1 MGKKRRSFIATILIL
16 VMFSSIGFADTGI
29 FIKNFSLSDK
39 NGIKENFSQEEV
51 VDIEEES
58 KGLYTIK
65 KDSNFYEVPKEYIL
79 KTKKI
84 NKNYKAID
92 KTNLLDKP
100 NSDGRVIGELKSGEI
115 VTLISSSGEYGL
127 FAGKNF
133 NKGYAKMKFFKDE
146 SFKEDY
152 ISCGISTVNKTI
164 NNGGKCF
171 YILVKGDIV
180 PIKEFRNN
188 KFIVID
194 EFENE
199 FQVPKDYIKLDR
211 GREFASRNMFSRRTS
226 SLNKLISSAHAV
238 VGSPY
243 VSGDIGEKGYD
254 CSGLTFSIYKNSLGI
269 KLPRS
274 SRDQVGVGVPVKK
287 SELLPGDLVFF
298 NTSGKGI
305 SHVGLYIGDQ
315 QMIHASSGS
324 KKVERANINSKYYAS
339 RYVTARRIVTNK

>member
-1 MGKKRRSFIATILIL
+1 MGEKRRPFIATILIL

-29 FIKNFSLSDK
+29 FIKNFSSSNK
-39 NGIKENFSQEEV
+39 NGVKENFSQEEV

-58 KGLYTIK
+58 KDSYTIK
-65 KDSNFYEVPKEYIL
+65 RDSNFYEVPKEYVL

-84 NKNYKAID
+84 NKNYRAID

-100 NSDGRVIGELKSGEI
+100 NLDGKVIGELKPGEV

-133 NKGYAKMKFFKDE
+133 NKGYAKLKFFKDE
-146 SFKEDY
+146 SFEEDY
-152 ISCGISTVNKTI
+152 INCGISTVNKTI
-164 NNGGKCF
+164 NNGGKYF
-171 YILVKGDIV
+171 YVLVKGDIV
-180 PIKEFRNN
+180 PIKEFKNN
-188 KFIVID
+188 KFIIID
-194 EFENE
+194 ESGNE
-199 FQVPKDYIKLDR
+199 FQIPKDYIKFN
-211 GREFASRNMFSRRTS
+211 GEREFASRNMFSRRTS
-226 SLNKLISSAHAV
+226 SLNKLISSAYAA
-238 VGSPY
+238 VGSRY
-243 VSGDIGEKGYD
+243 VSGDTGKKGYD

-274 SRDQVGVGVPVKK
+274 SRDQVGVGTPVKK

-315 QMIHASSGS
+315 EMIHASSGS
-324 KKVERANINSKYYAS
+324 KRVEKININSKYYAS

>member
-1 MGKKRRSFIATILIL
+1 MGEKRRSFIATILIL

-29 FIKNFSLSDK
+29 FIKSFSSSNK
-39 NGIKENFSQEEV
+39 NGVKENFSQEKV

-58 KGLYTIK
+58 KDSYTIK
-65 KDSNFYEVPKEYIL
+65 RDSNFYEVPKEYVL

-84 NKNYKAID
+84 NKNYRAID

-100 NSDGRVIGELKSGEI
+100 NLEGKVIGELKPGEV
-115 VTLISSSGEYGL
+115 VTLISSSGDYGL

-133 NKGYAKMKFFKDE
+133 NKGYAKLKFFKDE
-146 SFKEDY
+146 SFEETY
-152 ISCGISTVNKTI
+152 INCGISTVNKTI
-164 NNGGKCF
+164 NNGGKYF
-171 YILVKGDIV
+171 YVLVKGDIV
-180 PIKEFRNN
+180 PIKEFKNN
-188 KFIVID
+188 KFIIID
-194 EFENE
+194 ESGNE
-199 FQVPKDYIKLDR
+199 FQIPKDYIKFN
-211 GREFASRNMFSRRTS
+211 GEREFASRNMFSRRTS
-226 SLNKLISSAHAV
+226 SLNKLISSAYAA

-315 QMIHASSGS
+315 EMIHASSGS

>member
-39 NGIKENFSQEEV
+39 NGVKENFSQEEV

-58 KGLYTIK
+58 KDLYTIK

-100 NSDGRVIGELKSGEI
+100 NSNGRVIGELKSGEI

-127 FAGKNF
+127 FAGENF

-152 ISCGISTVNKTI
+152 ISCGISTVDKTI

-188 KFIVID
+188 KFIIID

-199 FQVPKDYIKLDR
+199 FQVPKEYIKLDR

-254 CSGLTFSIYKNSLGI
+254 CSGFTFSIYKNSLGI

-324 KKVERANINSKYYAS
+324 RKVERANINSKYYAS